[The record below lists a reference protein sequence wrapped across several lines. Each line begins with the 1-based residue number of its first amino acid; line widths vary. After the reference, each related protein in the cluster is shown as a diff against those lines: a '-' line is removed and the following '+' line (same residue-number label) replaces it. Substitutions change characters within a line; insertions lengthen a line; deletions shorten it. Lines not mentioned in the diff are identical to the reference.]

1 MHLGGLLGGAEP
13 VQLHLVEL
21 VDPQQAAGVAA
32 RGAGLPAEAGGVG
45 HQPHGQVGRVED
57 LVADQRGER
66 HLGGGDGPQVVA
78 LQVVGVVGELGQV
91 AGGHHGLGAH
101 QGGGPDL
108 LVGVAVAVQAVVD
121 QGPHQPGP
129 QAAVHDEH
137 GPGHAHGPVGVE
149 QPQLGADLPVRHPL
163 VIARRVGVA
172 HRFGHHVVAGP
183 GPVGAVLRGQV
194 ADHQQPLADLLGQL
208 VGLGRPGLGLAA
220 QLPAAVLEAG
230 CVIAPP
236 GRAQGPDLFGDPL
249 HLSPQ
254 LVGLPGRRPLLL
266 VEGDHLVEQARVLPP
281 PARRRFDRIGIGPEL
296 PDVEH
301 PPTLHSRALRPATR
315 ARGLPR
321 PDKKLAGPCHKLAVV
336 WQTYG

>member
-1 MHLGGLLGGAEP
+1 MDRPGPLAGGGAVADVGPAGLVVAAPRHARHLQPAVGAGGVDLDVEGSGRGGPQIASAQVEHPVGQPQVGHGRLGPGQDVGMRLGGLLGGAEP

-45 HQPHGQVGRVED
+45 HQPHGQVGGVED

-91 AGGHHGLGAH
+91 AGGHHGLGPH

-172 HRFGHHVVAGP
+172 HRFGHHVVVGP
-183 GPVGAVLRGQV
+183 GPVGAVLRGQI

-208 VGLGRPGLGLAA
+208 VGLGRPVLGLTA

-230 CVIAPP
+230 RVAAPP
-236 GRAQGPDLFGDPL
+236 G
-249 HLSPQ
+249 
-254 LVGLPGRRPLLL
+254 
-266 VEGDHLVEQARVLPP
+266 
-281 PARRRFDRIGIGPEL
+281 
-296 PDVEH
+296 
-301 PPTLHSRALRPATR
+301 
-315 ARGLPR
+315 
-321 PDKKLAGPCHKLAVV
+321 
-336 WQTYG
+336 